1 MIFTIIYSLK
11 ASNCIQE
18 QIRPILMM
26 KFIEKADKNTYPTGI
41 ILENQW
47 FKNID
52 VNSLKT

>member
-1 MIFTIIYSLK
+1 
-11 ASNCIQE
+11 
-18 QIRPILMM
+18 MM

>member
-1 MIFTIIYSLK
+1 
-11 ASNCIQE
+11 
-18 QIRPILMM
+18 MM

-52 VNSLKT
+52 VNS